1 MYRVKKVE
9 LSDTTFTLDLK
20 LLGQHD
26 GMEVSCGNI
35 NFFGKKRI
43 RMKGTD
49 GRMKVVE
56 MKWEIQLET

>member
-1 MYRVKKVE
+1 MM
-9 LSDTTFTLDLK
+9 
-20 LLGQHD
+20 

>member
-1 MYRVKKVE
+1 MTPH
-9 LSDTTFTLDLK
+9 LNWTWK

-26 GMEVSCGNI
+26 GNGSCGKI